1 MVKSKAPIG
10 SGVNFWAAES
20 FKRLRTN
27 LDFCFPDVSDCRVIG
42 ITSAVKGEGKSTTA
56 ANLAFTI
63 AQTGKKVL
71 LVECD
76 LRLPVL
82 SSMMNLTR
90 KPGLTNLII
99 GNSDGNSVL
108 QQYGNLNNLRVIT
121 AGDIP
126 PNPTE
131 LLSSHRTQKT
141 LEAMKQAADIVILDL
156 PPVSIVPDALIL
168 SKYVDG
174 LLLVTRQ
181 GYSTKKTLNDTIRQI
196 EFANARILGF
206 VMTDAKTKEKYYEEY
221 KSKSLSNKLGRRR

>member
-1 MVKSKAPIG
+1 MAREKTPIG
-10 SGVNFWAAES
+10 SSANFWASES
-20 FKRLRTN
+20 FKLLRTN
-27 LDFCFPDVSDCRVIG
+27 LDFCFPDVSNCRIIG
-42 ITSAVKGEGKSTTA
+42 ITSAVKGEEKSTTA

-82 SSMMNLTR
+82 SSMMNLAR

-99 GNSDGNSVL
+99 GNSDGSSVL
-108 QQYGNLNNLRVIT
+108 QRYGDLDNLRVIT

-174 LLLVTRQ
+174 LLLVTRR
-181 GYSTKKTLNDTIRQI
+181 GYSTKKTLDDTIRQI

-206 VMTDAKTKEKYYEEY
+206 VMTDTKTKEKYYEEY
-221 KSKSLSNKLGRRR
+221 KSKSSANKIGRR